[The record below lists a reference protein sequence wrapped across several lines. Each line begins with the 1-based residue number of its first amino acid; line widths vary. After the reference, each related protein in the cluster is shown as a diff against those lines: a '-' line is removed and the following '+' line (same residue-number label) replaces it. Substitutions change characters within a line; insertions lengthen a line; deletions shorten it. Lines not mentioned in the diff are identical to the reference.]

1 MTTFHPADHRRFAR
15 QVSVLIT
22 AGASV
27 LALAACGSSTSQA
40 AAQQPRSSAA
50 AGGGSG
56 QAAVARTPAVS
67 GLIAAWANNTMQVQG
82 ASAQTAVTLTAK
94 TRITEDRPTTA
105 KAVTVGA
112 CVTVRDAT
120 ARAVSGAPASPQ
132 PTAPSTGPITAATV
146 QIRPAVKGSCS
157 TLANGFASGRF
168 TPRARPS
175 GAPSGFQG
183 RGFGGQFR
191 AFGATGQVAS
201 VSSTGFVVTEDRGGT
216 TSSVSVLTGSSTAYT
231 TIGAVTRS
239 AVKTGECALA
249 TGPSDSTGAVT
260 ATALVL
266 SQPVNGSCAAG
277 LGFGG
282 GAQRNG

>member
-1 MTTFHPADHRRFAR
+1 MTTFHPADRGRFVR
-15 QVSVLIT
+15 QVSTLIV
-22 AGASV
+22 AGTSV
-27 LALAACGSSTSQA
+27 LALAACGGSTPQA

-56 QAAVARTPAVS
+56 QAAVARTPGVS
-67 GLIAAWANNTMQVQG
+67 GLIAAWANNTMQVQS

-94 TRITEDRPTTA
+94 TRITADRPTTA
-105 KAVTVGA
+105 KAVTVGS

-120 ARAVSGAPASPQ
+120 AQAVAGATASPQ
-132 PTAPSTGPITAATV
+132 PTAPSTGPITATTV
-146 QIRPAVKGSCS
+146 QIRPAVNGSC
-157 TLANGFASGRF
+157 TTFPTGFASGSF

-201 VSSTGFVVTEDRGGT
+201 LTSTGFVVTEDRGGS
-216 TSSVSVLTGSSTAYT
+216 TSSVSVLTGTSTTYT

-239 AVKTGECALA
+239 AITTGECAVA

-260 ATALVL
+260 ATTLVL
-266 SQPVNGSCAAG
+266 SQPVNGSCTTG
-277 LGFGG
+277 FGFGG
-282 GAQRNG
+282 GARRNG